1 LRIALI
7 IYGTLETLSGGYLY
21 DRMLV
26 DHLRAQ
32 GDQVE
37 VISIPWRDYPR
48 HLLDNFSQ
56 TLYRRL
62 IDSPVDILLQDE
74 LNHPSLFQLNRS
86 LSRDAEFKII
96 SIVHHLRSSEVHP
109 NWQNQIYRSVERRYL
124 QSVDGFIYNS
134 KSTRQVVEN
143 LIGGEKPNIVAY
155 PAGDRLHP
163 EISEEQIAGRAKQD
177 GPLQLLFL
185 GNLIPRKGLHFLL
198 DALIQIPKD
207 RWYLTVVGSLEMDG
221 YYADR
226 ITRSVI
232 ANGFEGVVHFSGP
245 LVRDDLK
252 NVMRSCHLMVIPSS
266 YEGFGIAYLEGM
278 GYGLPAIASTAGG
291 ASEIITHGV
300 DGFLL
305 TPENPTLLSGNLSQL
320 IEDRELLTRMSLAAT
335 NRYACHPTWEDTTSR
350 IRFFLENV
358 DKSKEAS

>member
-1 LRIALI
+1 M

-21 DRMLV
+21 DRQLV
-26 DHLRAQ
+26 SHLRSQ

-37 VISIPWRDYPR
+37 IISLPWRNYTQ
-48 HLLDNFSQ
+48 HLLDNFSK

-62 IDSPVDILLQDE
+62 INSAVDILLQDE

-86 LSRDAEFKII
+86 LSRDAEFQIV

-109 NWQNQIYRSVERRYL
+109 AWQNKIYRSVERRYL
-124 QSVDGFIYNS
+124 QRVDGFVYNS

-143 LIGGEKPNIVAY
+143 LIGGKKPSVVAY

-163 EISEEQIAGRAKQD
+163 EISEGQIAARAKRD

-185 GNLIPRKGLHFLL
+185 GNVIPRKGLHILL
-198 DALIQIPKD
+198 DALTQIPMA
-207 RWYLTVVGSLEMDG
+207 RWHLTVVGSLEMDG

-226 ITRSVI
+226 IKRSVI
-232 ANGFEGVVHFSGP
+232 ANSYEGVVHFSGP
-245 LVRDDLK
+245 LIEDDLK
-252 NVMRSCHLMVIPSS
+252 NVMRNSHLMIIPSS

-278 GYGLPAIASTAGG
+278 GFGLPAIASSAGG
-291 ASEIITHGV
+291 ASEIITPGV

-305 TPENPTLLSGNLSQL
+305 TLENPTLLSGYLSQL
-320 IEDRELLTRMSLAAT
+320 IEDRDLLTRMSLAALD
-335 NRYACHPTWEDTTSR
+335 RYQCHPTWEETTSR
-350 IRFFLENV
+350 IRFYLENML
-358 DKSKEAS
+358 KQKEDS

>member
-1 LRIALI
+1 
-7 IYGTLETLSGGYLY
+7 
-21 DRMLV
+21 M
-26 DHLRAQ
+26 
-32 GDQVE
+32 
-37 VISIPWRDYPR
+37 
-48 HLLDNFSQ
+48 
-56 TLYRRL
+56 
-62 IDSPVDILLQDE
+62 DILLQDE
-74 LNHPSLFQLNRS
+74 LNHPSLFQLNCS
-86 LSRDAEFKII
+86 LSRNAEFKII
-96 SIVHHLRSSEVHP
+96 SIVHHLRSSEVHT

-143 LIGGEKPNIVAY
+143 LIGGEKPSVVAY

-185 GNLIPRKGLHFLL
+185 GNVIPRKGLHILL
-198 DALIQIPKD
+198 DALAQIPKD

-226 ITRSVI
+226 IQRSVI
-232 ANGFEGVVHFSGP
+232 ANDFEDVVHFSGP
-245 LVRDDLK
+245 LVKDDLK
-252 NVMRSCHLMVIPSS
+252 NVMRSSHLMVIPSS

-278 GYGLPAIASTAGG
+278 GFGLPAIASTAGG

-300 DGFLL
+300 DGYLL
-305 TPENPTLLSGNLSQL
+305 TPENPTLLSGYLSQL
-320 IEDRELLTRMSLAAT
+320 IEDRELLTGMSLAAMK
-335 NRYACHPTWEDTTSR
+335 RYQCHPTWEDTTSR

-358 DKSKEAS
+358 LKQKETS